1 MKNRKK
7 IAELEIEVKGMRE
20 LWLLADAAG
29 KTEEADNINSMIV
42 QTQQLIRELKRNG
55 EPSEPQ

>member
-7 IAELEIEVKGMRE
+7 IYELQIEVLGMRE
-20 LWLLADAAG
+20 LWLLAVHFGWNDQ
-29 KTEEADNINSMIV
+29 ADNINSMIV